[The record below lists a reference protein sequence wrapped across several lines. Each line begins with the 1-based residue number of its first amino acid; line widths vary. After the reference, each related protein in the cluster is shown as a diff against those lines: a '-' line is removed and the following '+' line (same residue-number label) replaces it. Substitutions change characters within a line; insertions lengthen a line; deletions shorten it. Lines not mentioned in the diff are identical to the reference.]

1 MLTLSQATSET
12 RTALKWGGVVLLGLF
27 LLLILFR
34 VGGALKGAL
43 FPTPTPPPTVSFGKL
58 PQIIFPSNASGTNF
72 DYSLNTLTGAL
83 PVFPNKISV
92 YKISPVPPDLLA
104 LQKSRA
110 KVAAA
115 GFQAS
120 ESAISNN
127 VYSWND
133 GSSLNRTIT
142 MNIFTSNFSLSSSF
156 TEDPFV
162 QSATNL
168 PDTATAISTAQSFLS
183 GMSSFPDDIDTSKTK
198 TFLFS
203 LNNNTLTS
211 ASSFS
216 NTQVIEVDFFQKN
229 INNLPIYYPKAVNS
243 TMSVLVVGGQDQ
255 PQVAQINYFHQN
267 ISNQSATY
275 PIITAQTAFDELKQG
290 KGYIASY
297 FGSSDYI
304 SITNVS
310 LGYYM
315 GDKAQAYLMPV
326 AVFQGDNGFYA
337 YVPLITDAW
346 VSK

>member
-1 MLTLSQATSET
+1 M
-12 RTALKWGGVVLLGLF
+12 GLF
-27 LLLILFR
+27 LILVLFR
-34 VGGALKGAL
+34 IGGALKSAL

-58 PQIIFPSNASGTNF
+58 PQIAFPSNASGTSF
-72 DYSLNTLTGAL
+72 DYALNTLTGTL
-83 PVFPNKISV
+83 PVFPDRISV

-110 KVAAA
+110 KVAAV

-156 TEDPFV
+156 IEDPFV

-168 PDTATAISTAQSFLS
+168 PDTETAISTAQSFLS
-183 GMSSFPDDIDTSKTK
+183 GMSSFPNDIDTSKTK

-216 NTQVIEVDFFQKN
+216 NAQVIEVDFFQKN
-229 INNLPIYYPKAVNS
+229 INNLPVYYPKAVNS
-243 TMSVLVVGGQDQ
+243 TMNVLVVGGQDQ

-290 KGYIASY
+290 KGYVASY

-310 LGYYM
+310 FGYYM
-315 GDKAQAYLMPV
+315 GDKTQAYLMPI

-337 YVPLITDAW
+337 YVPLVTDAW
-346 VSK
+346 VNK